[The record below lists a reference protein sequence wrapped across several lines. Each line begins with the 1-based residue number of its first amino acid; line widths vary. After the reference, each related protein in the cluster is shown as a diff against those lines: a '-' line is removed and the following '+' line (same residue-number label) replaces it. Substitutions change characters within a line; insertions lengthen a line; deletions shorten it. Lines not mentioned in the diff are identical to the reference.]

1 MSLWS
6 KSISFSSLF
15 FPIQTELCSTWSTA
29 SSRVFTARQDERPT
43 DPAPPR
49 SLRRLRRHSPVF
61 TGRSSRPSISSIPSG
76 RGQASGRKQPWP
88 RYLWL
93 PVVHP
98 SSSTEVRRRTPS
110 SLSISLL
117 NSPIMYFCSAAGSCY
132 LSSLVR
138 LCKPT
143 PPIPLLVEFNCLLL
157 AKATCDPRQFP
168 NVYKLVGFGVRK
180 RGGIIQ
186 YKIRREFDHR

>member
-1 MSLWS
+1 MSLWRQ
-6 KSISFSSLF
+6 SISFPSLF
-15 FPIQTELCSTWSTA
+15 FPIQTELCGSRCSTWSTA

-93 PVVHP
+93 HVVHP

-110 SLSISLL
+110 SLSLFPCSIPQLCSAVQPVPAISLL
-117 NSPIMYFCSAAGSCY
+117 LFDSVSQLHPFHCLLIQ
-132 LSSLVR
+132 
-138 LCKPT
+138 
-143 PPIPLLVEFNCLLL
+143 LLVACQGNLWSQAIC
-157 AKATCDPRQFP
+157 KC
-168 NVYKLVGFGVRK
+168 
-180 RGGIIQ
+180 I
-186 YKIRREFDHR
+186 